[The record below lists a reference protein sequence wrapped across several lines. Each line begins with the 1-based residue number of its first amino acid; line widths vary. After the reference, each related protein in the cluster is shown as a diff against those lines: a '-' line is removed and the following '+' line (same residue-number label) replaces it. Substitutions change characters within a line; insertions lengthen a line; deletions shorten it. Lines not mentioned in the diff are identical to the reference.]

1 MLTKTTAV
9 QIVCI
14 IKLNWAKLIP
24 MESKGKKSI
33 VPISNK
39 IMPMIEAIAIFA
51 WATELKLFSGVFF
64 LRAITIAAKETKAVT
79 TRTSAKDP

>member
-24 MESKGKKSI
+24 MELKGKKSI
-33 VPISNK
+33 VPISIK
-39 IMPMIEAIAIFA
+39 IMPMIESIAIFA
-51 WATELKLFSGVFF
+51 WEAELKLFSGIFF
-64 LRAITIAAKETKAVT
+64 LWAIIIAASETKAVAA
-79 TRTSAKDP
+79 RTSANNQ